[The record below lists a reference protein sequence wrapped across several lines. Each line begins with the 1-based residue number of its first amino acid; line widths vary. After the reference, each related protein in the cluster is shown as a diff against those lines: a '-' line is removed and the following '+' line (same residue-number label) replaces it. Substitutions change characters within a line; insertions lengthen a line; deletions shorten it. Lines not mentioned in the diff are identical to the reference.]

1 MLCDALAPSQ
11 WWRQLLP
18 PRYWSVVKKHSSK
31 GAKLKSHHLDVRQ
44 SCNRKRYGIVC
55 FKLQLLGLYSVPS
68 LDRHF
73 SQNHTVLFRR
83 GARGQVC
90 RTDTPEYLLS
100 DYYGHRCG
108 GSQWLDQ
115 ERRVFTCLFM
125 SFAGGHPMYRRQGR
139 FHIRAAPRAAPKTM
153 SSTHVS
159 YLLKMLLVSTT
170 LILDQFS
177 QTDFSRRASPP
188 CQGSW

>member
-1 MLCDALAPSQ
+1 M
-11 WWRQLLP
+11 
-18 PRYWSVVKKHSSK
+18 
-31 GAKLKSHHLDVRQ
+31 RQ

-73 SQNHTVLFRR
+73 SQSHTVLSRR
-83 GARGQVC
+83 GARGLVC
-90 RTDTPEYLLS
+90 RADTPEYLLS

-159 YLLKMLLVSTT
+159 YLSKCCWSRLLLSWTSFLKPISVVELRHLAKGVG
-170 LILDQFS
+170 S
-177 QTDFSRRASPP
+177 QRSANVL
-188 CQGSW
+188 G

>member
-1 MLCDALAPSQ
+1 M
-11 WWRQLLP
+11 
-18 PRYWSVVKKHSSK
+18 
-31 GAKLKSHHLDVRQ
+31 RQ
-44 SCNRKRYGIVC
+44 SCNRKRYGIVY

-73 SQNHTVLFRR
+73 SQSHTVLSRR
-83 GARGQVC
+83 GARGLVC

-108 GSQWLDQ
+108 GSRWLDQ
-115 ERRVFTCLFM
+115 ERRIFLFM
-125 SFAGGHPMYRRQGR
+125 SRVSLCWRTSYVQET
-139 FHIRAAPRAAPKTM
+139 RAIPYK
-153 SSTHVS
+153 SSTQGGSKNHEQHPCLLS
-159 YLLKMLLVSTT
+159 LKMLLVSTT

-188 CQGSW
+188 CQGNW